1 MNSKTH
7 ELNDAELNE
16 VSGGLDCKSALIV
29 GQFYT
34 GLSKVMYALGN
45 DIMGAY
51 YGGKGSGIITGGC
64 PN

>member
-1 MNSKTH
+1 MNNDVR
-7 ELNDAELNE
+7 ELNDDELNE
-16 VSGGLDCKSALIV
+16 VSGGLDCKSAVAV
-29 GQFYT
+29 GQFYM

-64 PN
+64 PG